1 MVELSLNLRDTD
13 VAPVVF
19 ITGGARRLGAQTAR
33 TFHRAGYR
41 VVIHYRNSQAD
52 AEALAAE
59 LNGQRP
65 NSAGSVQST
74 LKDPSEIN
82 ACADNARHTFG
93 RIDVLINNASAF
105 FPTPWGEIDNDAMRT
120 LLHSNLELPIYLIQA
135 LADELRER
143 EGAIINL
150 VDIHALRPLAGH
162 VAYTAAK
169 AGLISA
175 TRSAALDL
183 APKVRANAIAPGAIL
198 APEHEG
204 ATVEQGLIEQTP
216 LARMGTP
223 EDIARTALFLANS
236 PFITGQVLAVDGGR
250 SLRQ

>member
-1 MVELSLNLRDTD
+1 MAELNLILTRAEA
-13 VAPVVF
+13 APVVF

-33 TFHRAGYR
+33 TFHQAGYR
-41 VVIHYRNSQAD
+41 VVIHYRNSRSD
-52 AEALAAE
+52 AEALLEE
-59 LNGQRP
+59 LNGHRSD
-65 NSAGSVQST
+65 SAKGLHSSLTDRAAV
-74 LKDPSEIN
+74 D
-82 ACADNARHTFG
+82 ACALEAIRAFG
-93 RIDVLINNASAF
+93 RIDVLINNASSF
-105 FPTPWGEIDNDAMRT
+105 FPTPWGEIDDTAMHT
-120 LLHSNLELPIYLIQA
+120 LLHSNLELPIYMIQA
-135 LADELRER
+135 LAGELQQHS
-143 EGAIINL
+143 GAIINL
-150 VDIHALRPLAGH
+150 VDIHALRPLANH
-162 VAYTAAK
+162 AVYAAAK

-204 ATVEQGLIEQTP
+204 AEVEQGLINQTP

-223 EDIARTALFLANS
+223 EDIAQAALFLANA

>member
-1 MVELSLNLRDTD
+1 MVEFNLTLSDTD
-13 VAPVVF
+13 TAPVVF

-33 TFHRAGYR
+33 TFHQAGYR

-52 AEALAAE
+52 AGALVAE
-59 LNGQRP
+59 LNEQRP
-65 NSAGSVQST
+65 DSAGCVLST
-74 LKDPSEIN
+74 LEDQGAIN
-82 ACADNARHTFG
+82 ACAADARQVFG

-105 FPTPWGEIDNDAMRT
+105 FPTPWGEIDDTAVHT
-120 LLHSNLELPIYLIQA
+120 LLHSNLELPIYMIQA
-135 LADELRER
+135 LATELSQR
-143 EGAIINL
+143 EGAVINL
-150 VDIHALRPLAGH
+150 VDIHALRPLANH
-162 VAYTAAK
+162 VVYTAAK

-183 APKVRANAIAPGAIL
+183 APRVRANAIAPGAIL

-204 ATVEQGLIEQTP
+204 AAVEQGLIAQTP

-223 EDIARTALFLANS
+223 EDIAKTALFLANS

>member
-1 MVELSLNLRDTD
+1 MVELRLSLRDTD

-33 TFHRAGYR
+33 TFHQAGYR
-41 VVIHYRNSQAD
+41 VLVHYRNSQAD
-52 AEALAAE
+52 AEALMNE
-59 LNGQRP
+59 LNAQRP
-65 NSAGSVQST
+65 ESAASVPST
-74 LKDPSEIN
+74 LADPEAIQ
-82 ACADNARHTFG
+82 ACADQAKQAFG

-105 FPTPWGEIDNDAMRT
+105 FPTPWGEIDKRAMRT
-120 LLHSNLELPIYLIQA
+120 LLHSNLELPIYMIQA
-135 LADELRER
+135 LADELQHR
-143 EGAIINL
+143 EGTVINL
-150 VDIHALRPLAGH
+150 VDIHALRPLASH

-183 APKVRANAIAPGAIL
+183 APKVRVNAIAPGAIL
-198 APEHEG
+198 PPEQDG
-204 ATVEQGLIEQTP
+204 AAVEQGLIEQTP

-223 EDIARTALFLANS
+223 EDIAKTALFLANS